1 MLKKVTASQVYEV
14 SNVIKRLA
22 NSPLPIKIAYAF
34 SKNIKSITRELEELN
49 AIRQKFIDEYAERD
63 EKGDIVMANAM
74 EVKLKDETRKEFD
87 DKFKEFLNMEV
98 ELEVHTVALNQFT
111 VANINLTPTEMA
123 VLDFMFDV
131 EETVN

>member
-98 ELEVHTVALNQFT
+98 ELEVHIVALNQFT
-111 VANINLTPTEMA
+111 MA
-123 VLDFMFDV
+123 LSLIHI
-131 EETVN
+131 

>member
-1 MLKKVTASQVYEV
+1 M
-14 SNVIKRLA
+14 
-22 NSPLPIKIAYAF
+22 
-34 SKNIKSITRELEELN
+34 
-49 AIRQKFIDEYAERD
+49 KFIDEYAERD

-98 ELEVHTVALNQFT
+98 ELEVHIVALNQFT
-111 VANINLTPTEMA
+111 MANINLTPTEMA